1 MRGAQA
7 QPCRVDDH
15 WIRDLGRLGDHP
27 RERQVRQLVL
37 RVAAADVGVHA
48 GEPDLLDPPR
58 GPVGLELLPEL
69 RQERRAILVE
79 RQRVARVL
87 DVRMQGRVVKRVTP
101 RDEPA
106 DPGQP
111 QRPHGVPHA
120 DEVRRRDMA
129 RVARTILRAPLGA
142 LAPLLVARA
151 IGLVDPAQC
160 PPRQSATRTAVDARI
175 AAAAGACRDTAECEH
190 AAETAHGVGA
200 AAEAEEIDPV
210 TGLVHL
216 DQGVVAVDDVPGNPE
231 PGGLAD
237 HVVDLAP
244 APPVGPVG
252 WRAEPR
258 IVERLLNAGNDG
270 ARAVELVDVARKD
283 TGNATRLPG
292 SVREDQNVLGHAG
305 HLD

>member
-1 MRGAQA
+1 PLHSFPTR
-7 QPCRVDDH
+7 RSS
-15 WIRDLGRLGDHP
+15 DL
-27 RERQVRQLVL
+27 
-37 RVAAADVGVHA
+37 
-48 GEPDLLDPPR
+48 
-58 GPVGLELLPEL
+58 
-69 RQERRAILVE
+69 
-79 RQRVARVL
+79 
-87 DVRMQGRVVKRVTP
+87 
-101 RDEPA
+101 
-106 DPGQP
+106 
-111 QRPHGVPHA
+111 
-120 DEVRRRDMA
+120 
-129 RVARTILRAPLGA
+129 
-142 LAPLLVARA
+142 
-151 IGLVDPAQC
+151 QC

-283 TGNATRLPG
+283 TGNATRLP
-292 SVREDQNVLGHAG
+292 
-305 HLD
+305 